1 LPNRVE
7 QRKDDRE
14 HGIRKLSLP
23 AFKFNW
29 LSENGILIGTGRSTW
44 MKSRSRISKK
54 IATNFV
60 CGNFGSRCRRS
71 TVGRVI
77 EAGAFQDYFP
87 CPTSVVD

>member
-29 LSENGILIGTGRSTW
+29 LSENGIFDRD
-44 MKSRSRISKK
+44 RKK
-54 IATNFV
+54 YVDEIAQRHFEEDRNE
-60 CGNFGSRCRRS
+60 CR
-71 TVGRVI
+71 VW
-77 EAGAFQDYFP
+77 
-87 CPTSVVD
+87 